1 LDIEKHSIFFI
12 FAVGCLLVFSVS
24 ARLTPFIFK
33 FLTFI
38 TFMRTSLFL
47 GMTGFA
53 FLTTF
58 GLQGCSDDDG
68 GNGGK
73 IPPPR
78 LMLRWVM

>member
-1 LDIEKHSIFFI
+1 
-12 FAVGCLLVFSVS
+12 
-24 ARLTPFIFK
+24 
-33 FLTFI
+33 
-38 TFMRTSLFL
+38 MRTSLFL

>member
-1 LDIEKHSIFFI
+1 MPACFFGIRTINPIYFQIFYI
-12 FAVGCLLVFSVS
+12 F
-24 ARLTPFIFK
+24 
-33 FLTFI
+33 

>member
-1 LDIEKHSIFFI
+1 MPACFFGIRTINPIYFQIFYI
-12 FAVGCLLVFSVS
+12 F
-24 ARLTPFIFK
+24 
-33 FLTFI
+33 

-73 IPPPR
+73 NPPPHD
-78 LMLRWVM
+78 

>member
-1 LDIEKHSIFFI
+1 MNRSNPFRFDLRNGIRFI
-12 FAVGCLLVFSVS
+12 AK
-24 ARLTPFIFK
+24 K

-73 IPPPR
+73 IPPHD
-78 LMLRWVM
+78 